1 MTGRLRLVSI
11 ALFVSLIVNLFLGGL
26 MVGRWLDPHRPHHR
40 MERTTAEGA
49 APGWMHRALGPEGA
63 PALER
68 AWQAHAKEIKPLRDE
83 MRRSREAVTAAL
95 EAEPF
100 DRQAYTDALA
110 AMRSE
115 MGEFYTAINAVMVD
129 VVSQLTPEQRRAVV
143 ERSREGERRK
153 AGRN

>member
-1 MTGRLRLVSI
+1 M
-11 ALFVSLIVNLFLGGL
+11 
-26 MVGRWLDPHRPHHR
+26 
-40 MERTTAEGA
+40 
-49 APGWMHRALGPEGA
+49 
-63 PALER
+63 
-68 AWQAHAKEIKPLRDE
+68 
-83 MRRSREAVTAAL
+83 TAAL

-143 ERSREGERRK
+143 ERSLEWERRK